1 MERLLT
7 EKLIAWKGQS
17 SRKPVLLDG
26 ARQVGK
32 ACLVGHLFG
41 ERCFVNIH
49 KLLPLVLFALLATA
63 CVSNNVVQTTKPTDY
78 QMTCSELKEEL
89 STLGVAFEESR
100 EESGV
105 TGGNVAL
112 AIVFWPGIIVNEMRS
127 NRNQDSI
134 ARRAEHLSQIYNAKC
149 LASQSEEAAQ
159 PDMSGS
165 S

>member
-1 MERLLT
+1 MILKKTLL
-7 EKLIAWKGQS
+7 LI
-17 SRKPVLLDG
+17 LL
-26 ARQVGK
+26 
-32 ACLVGHLFG
+32 
-41 ERCFVNIH
+41 
-49 KLLPLVLFALLATA
+49 ALLATA

-89 STLGVAFEESR
+89 SALGVAFEESR

-112 AIVFWPGIIVNEMRS
+112 AVVFWPGIIVNEMRS
-127 NRNQDSI
+127 SRNQDSI

-149 LASQSEEAAQ
+149 LATQSEESAQ
-159 PDMSGS
+159 PEMSES